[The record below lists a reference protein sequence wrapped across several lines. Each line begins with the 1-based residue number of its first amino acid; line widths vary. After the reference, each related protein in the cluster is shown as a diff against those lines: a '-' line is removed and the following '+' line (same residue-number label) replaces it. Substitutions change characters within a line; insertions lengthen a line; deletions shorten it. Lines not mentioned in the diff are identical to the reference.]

1 MGSLQWSIKIAHR
14 EDESGNSVQTR
25 LACGQPLSG
34 EDSEESL
41 KKKKAVMTI
50 VMQGE

>member
-1 MGSLQWSIKIAHR
+1 M
-14 EDESGNSVQTR
+14 QTG

-34 EDSEESL
+34 EDSEESFK

-50 VMQGE
+50 VMQRE

>member
-1 MGSLQWSIKIAHR
+1 M
-14 EDESGNSVQTR
+14 QTG

-34 EDSEESL
+34 EDSEESF

-50 VMQGE
+50 VMQRE